1 MKWFLSK
8 TPPKTPPP
16 PERSALAALMG
27 PLSGRQRHDL
37 SVIHRLCG
45 PFSSE
50 TAANLTAVIQT
61 LTTSTPP
68 VAARRGLSV
77 DATLSGLMAAT
88 ALYPHGDVERMVM
101 AAQVIRALD
110 LEREIA
116 GELLVYAA
124 NPRLPRTLFH
134 HLLYQLLGLGGD
146 AIPIVEAVLL
156 GLASG
161 AIRAQVRG
169 AQVYAIDATTW
180 LLAHPRTLTLALP
193 QRGDDAAGLAH
204 AALRAVGL
212 ASVVLPVTV
221 TTEQGSATF
230 HGFLSRADVWRDY
243 VTATGSRFGR
253 IDAWFEAALPFQF
266 ALEFAF
272 QSPWPFKSADQA
284 SEALCRVGA
293 SRVADPAHP
302 TP

>member
-16 PERSALAALMG
+16 RERSALAALMG

-45 PFSSE
+45 PFRSE
-50 TAANLTAVIQT
+50 TAASLTVVIQT

-68 VAARRGLSV
+68 VVARRGLSV
-77 DATLSGLMAAT
+77 ESTLSGLMAAT
-88 ALYPHGDVERMVM
+88 ALYPHGDIERTMM

-116 GELLVYAA
+116 RELLVYAA
-124 NPRLPRTLFH
+124 HPQLPRTLFH

-146 AIPIVEAVLL
+146 AIPIVDAVLL

-161 AIRAQVRG
+161 SIRAQVRG

-193 QRGDDAAGLAH
+193 QCGDDAASLAH
-204 AALRAVGL
+204 AALQAVGL

-230 HGFLSRADVWRDY
+230 NGFLSRADVWCDY
-243 VTATGSRFGR
+243 QAATGCRPGPVNTCREES
-253 IDAWFEAALPFQF
+253 LQFQF
-266 ALEFAF
+266 AFEL
-272 QSPWPFKSADQA
+272 
-284 SEALCRVGA
+284 LGA

-302 TP
+302 TA